1 MELTL
6 NIGYDQLLLLVKQL
20 PANQIAKLKTD
31 LDAEYVLLKSRA
43 EITEFQRFLLNGPV
57 MSKEQYNI
65 YLENRKHF
73 TQWRTT

>member
-6 NIGYDQLLLLVKQL
+6 NIGYEQLLLLVKQL

-31 LDAEYVLLKSRA
+31 LDDEFVLLKA
-43 EITEFQRFLLNGPV
+43 KTEITELQKFLLNGPV
-57 MSKEQYNI
+57 MSKEQYNT

-73 TQWRTT
+73 TQWRTK